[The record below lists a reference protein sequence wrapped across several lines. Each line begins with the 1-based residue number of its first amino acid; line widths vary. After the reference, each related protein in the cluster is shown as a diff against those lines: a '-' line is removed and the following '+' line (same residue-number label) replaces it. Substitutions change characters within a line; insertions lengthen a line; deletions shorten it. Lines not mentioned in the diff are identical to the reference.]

1 MGIIIIISIIAI
13 FGIIQT
19 FLAENKIGKWILPI
33 LSVLFSIYIVL
44 FVITFQLTDYM
55 NTGKKLSE
63 IFNFNDILEIII
75 IFLVFN
81 IPTAVFL
88 IINNK
93 ARRRDDKFED

>member
-1 MGIIIIISIIAI
+1 MGIIIIVSVIAI

-75 IFLVFN
+75 IFFVFN

>member
-63 IFNFNDILEIII
+63 IFNLNDILEIII
-75 IFLVFN
+75 IFFVFN

-93 ARRRDDKFED
+93 AGRRDDKFED